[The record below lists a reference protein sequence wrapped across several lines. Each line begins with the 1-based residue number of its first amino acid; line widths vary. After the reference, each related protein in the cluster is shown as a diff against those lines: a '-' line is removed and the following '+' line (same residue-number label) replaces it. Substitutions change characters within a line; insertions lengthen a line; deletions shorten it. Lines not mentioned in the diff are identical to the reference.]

1 MKKDNTMEIK
11 AQLNKPY
18 TKEQRIDFI
27 VEQNHQLGYE
37 IVDTEEALEAWG
49 YSDAEIEEMATAQR
63 KAEFEDKFFEVPNY
77 GWYRKK
83 PKGYQSAIESLS
95 IAFNAVSILGSLPA
109 NTLIFY
115 TKPDFTKPEECTEE
129 WLVQHQTFNEEMSA
143 QVFGTF
149 YMNFVTAWNNQ
160 EHIASLTELPI
171 DETEQANEG
180 EVE

>member
-95 IAFNAVSILGSLPA
+95 IAFNARIAEYLSIDSYIFPFFFNPAVSI
-109 NTLIFY
+109 T
-115 TKPDFTKPEECTEE
+115 T
-129 WLVQHQTFNEEMSA
+129 
-143 QVFGTF
+143 
-149 YMNFVTAWNNQ
+149 
-160 EHIASLTELPI
+160 
-171 DETEQANEG
+171 
-180 EVE
+180 